1 MARSTKKEE
10 LAKMTLSSP
19 QFPADRADTDTF
31 FAFVE
36 CSLGSTLVAQSKQGV
51 CAILVGDDRASLVRE
66 LLGRFPKAKLTERQ
80 LDHEE
85 ILAKIVG
92 LIEHPG
98 ISLDLPLDVR
108 GTAFQQRV
116 WRALQEIPPGST
128 ATYTEIAEKIE
139 MPKAVRAVAQ
149 ACASNVLAVAIPC
162 HRVIRRNGSQSG
174 YRWGAERKSALLE
187 REAHP

>member
-10 LAKMTLSSP
+10 RAKMTLSNP
-19 QFPADRADTDTF
+19 QFPADRADTDIF
-31 FAFVE
+31 FASVE
-36 CSLGSTLVAQSKQGV
+36 CSLGSTLVAQNKQGV

-66 LLGRFPKAKLTERQ
+66 LQGQFPKAKLTGGQSGYE
-80 LDHEE
+80 D

-128 ATYTEIAEKIE
+128 ATYSEIAEKIE
-139 MPKAVRAVAQ
+139 MPKAARAVAQ
-149 ACASNVLAVAIPC
+149 ACASNVLAIAIPC
-162 HRVIRRNGSQSG
+162 HRVIRRNGSLSG

-187 REAHP
+187 REAHA